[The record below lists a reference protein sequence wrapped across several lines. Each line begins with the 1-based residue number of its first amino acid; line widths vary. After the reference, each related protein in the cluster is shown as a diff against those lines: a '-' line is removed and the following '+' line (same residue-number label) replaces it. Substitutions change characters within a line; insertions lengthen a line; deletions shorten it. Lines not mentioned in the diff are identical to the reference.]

1 MTQIPGGRVQSLG
14 HDFLF
19 WKNSWD
25 LNAKLS
31 SFSHLLNLRNFTP
44 KNFGAVVYLACRF
57 LDLMIVIENL
67 SKSFGEFLALD
78 RIGLTIGTGELFFL
92 LGPSGCGKTTLLRH
106 IAGFYQPDE
115 GRILF
120 DGKDVTRVPP
130 HQRNTGMVF
139 QNYALWPHLTV
150 EKNVA
155 FGLEERKL
163 PKAEIEGRVAEALRV
178 VRLEDLA
185 RRKIH
190 EMSGGQQQ
198 RVALARALVVRPA
211 CLLLDEPL
219 SNLDSKLRLEMRQ
232 EIRRICRQFQLTS
245 IYVTH
250 DQQEAL
256 SIADRLAILN
266 AGKLLQMGPPAEIY
280 RRPRNRFVAEFIGE
294 GNFLTGH
301 LASRNEF
308 LEIHLGNRSLL
319 VAAPHDPDVSPG
331 TTVTLCLR
339 PEAIRIAENT
349 PPGQAWRATLLE
361 TVYLGQIAQH
371 LFRCEEDLLKVAE
384 INPQPARFRPG
395 QEYFL
400 CIEPEDITILGE

>member
-1 MTQIPGGRVQSLG
+1 
-14 HDFLF
+14 
-19 WKNSWD
+19 
-25 LNAKLS
+25 
-31 SFSHLLNLRNFTP
+31 
-44 KNFGAVVYLACRF
+44 
-57 LDLMIVIENL
+57 MIGIENL
-67 SKSFGEFLALD
+67 SKSFGGFLALD
-78 RIGLTIGTGELFFL
+78 HIELIIGTGELFFL

-106 IAGFYQPDE
+106 IAGFYQPDT

-120 DGKDVTRVPP
+120 DGKDVTSVPP
-130 HQRNTGMVF
+130 HKRNTGMVF

-155 FGLEERKL
+155 FGLEERRV
-163 PKAEIEGRVAEALRV
+163 PKAEIDRRVAEALRV

-219 SNLDSKLRLEMRQ
+219 SNLDSKLRLEMRH
-232 EIRRICRQFQLTS
+232 EIRRICREFKLTS

-256 SIADRLAILN
+256 SIADRIAILH
-266 AGKLLQMGPPAEIY
+266 AGQLLQVGVPAEIY
-280 RRPRNRFVAEFIGE
+280 RHPRNRFVAEFIGE

-301 LASRNEF
+301 IASRNGW
-308 LEIHLGNRSLL
+308 LEVNLGNRRLR
-319 VAAPHDPDVSPG
+319 VAAAQDPGANSG
-331 TTVTLCLR
+331 SQVTLCLR
-339 PEAIRIAENT
+339 PEAFRIEENQ
-349 PPGQAWRATLLE
+349 PAGQAWRATLVE
-361 TVYLGQIAQH
+361 TIYLGQVAQH
-371 LFRCEEDLLKVAE
+371 LFRCADDFLKVAE
-384 INPQPARFRPG
+384 INPRPARFRSG

-400 CIEPEDITILGE
+400 CIEPEDITVLGE

>member
-1 MTQIPGGRVQSLG
+1 
-14 HDFLF
+14 
-19 WKNSWD
+19 
-25 LNAKLS
+25 
-31 SFSHLLNLRNFTP
+31 
-44 KNFGAVVYLACRF
+44 
-57 LDLMIVIENL
+57 MIAIESL
-67 SKSFGEFLALD
+67 SKSFGGFLALD
-78 RIGLTIGTGELFFL
+78 RIALTIGTGELFFL

-120 DGKDVTRVPP
+120 DGTDVTRLPP

-155 FGLEERKL
+155 FGLEERRL
-163 PKAEIEGRVAEALRV
+163 PRPEIDRRVTEALRV

-232 EIRRICRQFQLTS
+232 EIRRICREFQLTS

-256 SIADRLAILN
+256 SIADRIAVLN
-266 AGKLLQMGPPAEIY
+266 AGRVLQVGTPAEIY
-280 RRPRNRFVAEFIGE
+280 RHPRNRFVAEFIGE

-301 LASRNEF
+301 IANRNEW
-308 LEIHLGNRSLL
+308 LEVNLGNRSLV
-319 VAAPHDPDVSPG
+319 VAVPHEFGAGAGSP
-331 TTVTLCLR
+331 VTLCLR
-339 PEAIRIAENT
+339 PEAIGIVENQ
-349 PPGQAWRATLLE
+349 PLGQAWPARLIE
-361 TVYLGQIAQH
+361 TIYLGQVAQH

-384 INPQPARFRPG
+384 INPRPARFQPG

-400 CIEPEDITILGE
+400 CIEPEDITILG

>member
-1 MTQIPGGRVQSLG
+1 
-14 HDFLF
+14 
-19 WKNSWD
+19 
-25 LNAKLS
+25 
-31 SFSHLLNLRNFTP
+31 
-44 KNFGAVVYLACRF
+44 
-57 LDLMIVIENL
+57 MIAIESL
-67 SKSFGEFLALD
+67 SKSFGKYLALD
-78 RIGLTIGTGELFFL
+78 HIELTIGTGELFFL

-120 DGKDVTRVPP
+120 DNKDVTRLPA

-155 FGLEERKL
+155 FGLEERRL
-163 PKAEIEGRVAEALRV
+163 PKAEIDLRVAEALRA
-178 VRLEDLA
+178 VRLEELA

-232 EIRRICRQFQLTS
+232 EIRRICREFQLTS

-256 SIADRLAILN
+256 SIADRIAILN
-266 AGKLLQMGPPAEIY
+266 AGQLLQVGAPAEIY
-280 RRPRNRFVAEFIGE
+280 RHPRNRFVAEFIGE

-301 LASRNEF
+301 IASRNEM
-308 LEIHLGNRSLL
+308 LEVNLGNRSLL
-319 VAAPHDPDVSPG
+319 VAVPRDPGAISGSP
-331 TTVTLCLR
+331 VTLCLR
-339 PEAIRIAENT
+339 PEAIRIVENQ
-349 PPGQAWRATLLE
+349 PSGQAWRAKLLE
-361 TVYLGQIAQH
+361 TVYLGQVAQH

-384 INPQPARFRPG
+384 INPRPDRFRPG
-395 QEYFL
+395 LEYFL

>member
-1 MTQIPGGRVQSLG
+1 MIAIESLT
-14 HDFLF
+14 
-19 WKNSWD
+19 K
-25 LNAKLS
+25 
-31 SFSHLLNLRNFTP
+31 T
-44 KNFGAVVYLACRF
+44 FG
-57 LDLMIVIENL
+57 N
-67 SKSFGEFLALD
+67 FLALD
-78 RIGLTIGTGELFFL
+78 RIDLTIGTGELFFL

-106 IAGFYQPDE
+106 IAGFYRPDE

-120 DGKDVTRVPP
+120 DNKDVTHVPP

-155 FGLEERKL
+155 FGLEERRL
-163 PKAEIEGRVAEALRV
+163 PRAEIDRRVTEALRAV
-178 VRLEDLA
+178 QLEELA

-198 RVALARALVVRPA
+198 RVALARALVVRPS

-232 EIRRICRQFQLTS
+232 EIRRICREFQLTF

-250 DQQEAL
+250 DQQEAI
-256 SIADRLAILN
+256 SIADRIAILN
-266 AGKLLQMGPPAEIY
+266 AGKLLQVGAPAEIY
-280 RRPRNRFVAEFIGE
+280 RNPHNRFVAEFIGE

-301 LASRNEF
+301 IASRNEL
-308 LEIHLGNRSLL
+308 LEVNLGNRKLL
-319 VAAPHDPDVSPG
+319 VAAPNHLEASPG
-331 TTVTLCLR
+331 SPVTLCLR
-339 PEAIRIAENT
+339 PEAIRISENQ
-349 PPGQAWRATLLE
+349 PGGQSWRARLVE
-361 TVYLGQIAQH
+361 TTYLGQVAQH
-371 LFRCEEDLLKVAE
+371 LFRCEDDLLKVAE
-384 INPQPARFRPG
+384 FNPRPDRFRPG

>member
-1 MTQIPGGRVQSLG
+1 MIAIESLT
-14 HDFLF
+14 
-19 WKNSWD
+19 K
-25 LNAKLS
+25 
-31 SFSHLLNLRNFTP
+31 T
-44 KNFGAVVYLACRF
+44 FG
-57 LDLMIVIENL
+57 N
-67 SKSFGEFLALD
+67 FLALD
-78 RIGLTIGTGELFFL
+78 RIDLTIGTGELFFL

-106 IAGFYQPDE
+106 IAGFYRPDE

-120 DGKDVTRVPP
+120 DNKDVTHVPP

-155 FGLEERKL
+155 FGLEERRL
-163 PKAEIEGRVAEALRV
+163 PRAEIDRRVTETLRV
-178 VRLEDLA
+178 VQLEELA

-198 RVALARALVVRPA
+198 RVALARALVVRPS

-232 EIRRICRQFQLTS
+232 EIRRICREFRLTF

-250 DQQEAL
+250 DQQEAI
-256 SIADRLAILN
+256 SIADRIAILN
-266 AGKLLQMGPPAEIY
+266 AGKLLQVGAPAEIY
-280 RRPRNRFVAEFIGE
+280 RNPHNRFVAEFIGE

-301 LASRNEF
+301 IASRNEL
-308 LEIHLGNRSLL
+308 LEVNLGNRGLL
-319 VAAPHDPDVSPG
+319 VAAPNHPEASPG
-331 TTVTLCLR
+331 SPVTLCLR
-339 PEAIRIAENT
+339 PEAIRISENQ
-349 PPGQAWRATLLE
+349 PGGQSWRARLVE
-361 TVYLGQIAQH
+361 TTYLGQVAQH

-384 INPQPARFRPG
+384 FNPRPARFRPG
-395 QEYFL
+395 QEYYL

>member
-1 MTQIPGGRVQSLG
+1 
-14 HDFLF
+14 
-19 WKNSWD
+19 
-25 LNAKLS
+25 
-31 SFSHLLNLRNFTP
+31 
-44 KNFGAVVYLACRF
+44 
-57 LDLMIVIENL
+57 MIAIENL
-67 SKSFGEFLALD
+67 SKSFGAFLALD
-78 RIGLTIGTGELFFL
+78 RIELNIATGELFFL

-106 IAGFYQPDE
+106 IAGFYLPDE

-120 DGKDVTRVPP
+120 DGKDVTRLPA

-155 FGLEERKL
+155 FGLEERRV
-163 PKAEIEGRVAEALRV
+163 PKDEIDRRVTEALRV
-178 VRLEDLA
+178 VRLEELA

-198 RVALARALVVRPA
+198 RVALARALVVRPS

-232 EIRRICRQFQLTS
+232 EIRRICREFQLTS

-256 SIADRLAILN
+256 SIADRIAILN
-266 AGKLLQMGPPAEIY
+266 AGKLIQVGTPAEIY
-280 RRPRNRFVAEFIGE
+280 RHPRNRFVAEFIGE

-301 LASRNEF
+301 IVSRNGS
-308 LEIHLGNRSLL
+308 LEVNFGSRRLL
-319 VAAPHDPDVSPG
+319 VAPSPDSASKNGSEV
-331 TTVTLCLR
+331 TVCLR
-339 PEAIRIAENT
+339 PEAIRIAENRT
-349 PPGQAWRATLLE
+349 AGQAWQATLVE
-361 TVYLGQIAQH
+361 TIYLGQVAQH
-371 LFRCEEDLLKVAE
+371 LFRCDQDLLKVAE
-384 INPQPARFRPG
+384 INPRPARFEPG

-400 CIEPEDITILGE
+400 SIEPEDITILGE

>member
-1 MTQIPGGRVQSLG
+1 
-14 HDFLF
+14 
-19 WKNSWD
+19 
-25 LNAKLS
+25 
-31 SFSHLLNLRNFTP
+31 
-44 KNFGAVVYLACRF
+44 
-57 LDLMIVIENL
+57 MIAIENL
-67 SKSFGEFLALD
+67 SKRFGSFLALD
-78 RIGLTIGTGELFFL
+78 RVELTIETGELFFL

-120 DGKDVTRVPP
+120 DGKDVTRLPP

-155 FGLEERKL
+155 FGLEERRL
-163 PKAEIEGRVAEALRV
+163 PRAEIDRRVTEALRV

-198 RVALARALVVRPA
+198 RVALARALVVRPS

-232 EIRRICRQFQLTS
+232 EIRRICREFQLTS

-256 SIADRLAILN
+256 SIADRIAILN
-266 AGKLLQMGPPAEIY
+266 AGKLLQVGTPAEIY
-280 RRPRNRFVAEFIGE
+280 RHPCNRFVAEFIGE
-294 GNFLTGH
+294 ANFLTGH
-301 LASRNEF
+301 LASRNQL
-308 LEIHLGNRSLL
+308 LEVNLGHRSLL
-319 VAAPHDPDVSPG
+319 VAAPPDPAASTG
-331 TTVTLCLR
+331 SSVTLCLR
-339 PEAIRIAENT
+339 PEAIRIAENQ
-349 PPGQAWRATLLE
+349 PPGQAWRATLVE
-361 TVYLGQIAQH
+361 TIYLGQVAQH
-371 LFRCEEDLLKVAE
+371 LFRCEEDFLKVAE
-384 INPQPARFRPG
+384 INPRPARFRPG

-400 CIEPEDITILGE
+400 AIEPEDITILGE

>member
-1 MTQIPGGRVQSLG
+1 
-14 HDFLF
+14 
-19 WKNSWD
+19 
-25 LNAKLS
+25 
-31 SFSHLLNLRNFTP
+31 
-44 KNFGAVVYLACRF
+44 
-57 LDLMIVIENL
+57 MIAIESL
-67 SKSFGEFLALD
+67 SKSFGGFLALD

-120 DGKDVTRVPP
+120 DGKDVTRLPP

-155 FGLEERKL
+155 FGLEERRL
-163 PKAEIEGRVAEALRV
+163 PRAEIDRRVTEALRA

-232 EIRRICRQFQLTS
+232 EIRRICREFQLTS

-256 SIADRLAILN
+256 SIADQIAVLN
-266 AGKLLQMGPPAEIY
+266 AGKVLQVGTPAEIY
-280 RRPRNRFVAEFIGE
+280 RHPRNRFVAEFIGE

-301 LASRNEF
+301 IANRNDR
-308 LEIHLGNRSLL
+308 LEVNLGNRSLL
-319 VAAPHDPDVSPG
+319 VPHEFAAGAGSP
-331 TTVTLCLR
+331 VILCLR
-339 PEAIRIAENT
+339 PEAIRIVESQ
-349 PPGQAWRATLLE
+349 PPGQAWPARLIE
-361 TVYLGQIAQH
+361 TVYLGQVAQH

-384 INPQPARFRPG
+384 INPRPARFRPG

-400 CIEPEDITILGE
+400 CIEPEDITILTE

>member
-1 MTQIPGGRVQSLG
+1 
-14 HDFLF
+14 
-19 WKNSWD
+19 
-25 LNAKLS
+25 
-31 SFSHLLNLRNFTP
+31 
-44 KNFGAVVYLACRF
+44 
-57 LDLMIVIENL
+57 MIAIESL
-67 SKSFGEFLALD
+67 SKSFGKFLALD
-78 RIGLTIGTGELFFL
+78 HIGLTIGTGELFFL

-106 IAGFYQPDE
+106 LAGFYQPDE

-120 DGKDVTRVPP
+120 DNKDVTRLPA

-155 FGLEERKL
+155 FGLEERRL
-163 PKAEIEGRVAEALRV
+163 PRAEIDRRVTEALRA
-178 VRLEDLA
+178 VRLEELA

-232 EIRRICRQFQLTS
+232 EIRRICREFQLTS

-256 SIADRLAILN
+256 SIADRIAILN
-266 AGKLLQMGPPAEIY
+266 AGQLLQVGAPAEIY
-280 RRPRNRFVAEFIGE
+280 RHPRNRFVAEFIGE

-301 LASRNEF
+301 IASRNEL
-308 LEIHLGNRSLL
+308 LEVNLGNRSLL
-319 VAAPHDPDVSPG
+319 AAVPHDPGIISGSP
-331 TTVTLCLR
+331 VTLCLR
-339 PEAIRIAENT
+339 PEAIRIVENQ
-349 PPGQAWRATLLE
+349 PSVQAWRAKLLE
-361 TVYLGQIAQH
+361 TVYLGQVAQH
-371 LFRCEEDLLKVAE
+371 LFRSEEDLLKVAE
-384 INPQPARFRPG
+384 INPRPARFRPG
-395 QEYFL
+395 LDYFL
-400 CIEPEDITILGE
+400 CIEPEDITILGEY

>member
-1 MTQIPGGRVQSLG
+1 
-14 HDFLF
+14 
-19 WKNSWD
+19 
-25 LNAKLS
+25 
-31 SFSHLLNLRNFTP
+31 
-44 KNFGAVVYLACRF
+44 
-57 LDLMIVIENL
+57 MIAIESL
-67 SKSFGEFLALD
+67 SKSFGGFLALD

-120 DGKDVTRVPP
+120 DGKDVTRLPP

-155 FGLEERKL
+155 FGLEERRL
-163 PKAEIEGRVAEALRV
+163 PRPEIDRRVTEALRV

-232 EIRRICRQFQLTS
+232 EIRRICREFQLTS

-256 SIADRLAILN
+256 SIADRIAVLN
-266 AGKLLQMGPPAEIY
+266 AGKVLQVGAPAEIY
-280 RRPRNRFVAEFIGE
+280 RHPCNRFVAEFIGE

-301 LASRNEF
+301 IVNRNER
-308 LEIHLGNRSLL
+308 LEVNLGNRSLL
-319 VAAPHDPDVSPG
+319 VAVHEFDGGAGSPV
-331 TTVTLCLR
+331 TVCLR
-339 PEAIRIAENT
+339 PEAIRIVESQ
-349 PPGQAWRATLLE
+349 PLGQAWTARLIE
-361 TVYLGQIAQH
+361 TVYLGQVAQH

-384 INPQPARFRPG
+384 INPRPARFQPG

-400 CIEPEDITILGE
+400 CIEPEDITILSG